1 MISALPTVLFVDD
14 ETAIIDGL
22 RRNLSSQESHWQI
35 LFASGGAN
43 ALEIME
49 RQAVDVVVADMR
61 MPGMDGAALLGEV
74 RRRYPATIR
83 FILSGFADRDSF
95 LRTLMPTHQ
104 YFAKPCDMNALMR
117 AVDRALAIRQRLRSP
132 ELLALIAGCSAIP
145 TFPRA
150 LMDLFEAIQSPN
162 GSVAEVAR
170 IISSDVG
177 MTAQVLRLVNS
188 SYFSLP
194 SRVSDVLQAVHLLGF
209 EVVRSVAMVSGVF
222 GLLQTAG
229 VDMEMIRNIE
239 ELSLA
244 TGAIALRIARQEGID
259 KGNIDQIQCAGMLA
273 HIGSLFLFANR
284 PQEAMAVQ
292 QEVDRSGEDIIA
304 VERRQFGAS
313 HAELGGALLR
323 LWGFSDQVVEA
334 VLFHHSP
341 TEGGIF
347 CADCLG
353 PVDIVHVAQGL
364 ARIKTKEELAEESW
378 KAGLDLEYLTRVGAV
393 ENLDKWAKEVD
404 LSRLV

>member
-1 MISALPTVLFVDD
+1 MDSVLPTVLFVDD
-14 ETAIIDGL
+14 ETSIIDGL
-22 RRNLSSQESHWQI
+22 RRRLSGQENHWQI
-35 LFASGGAN
+35 LFASSGAD
-43 ALEIME
+43 ALEIMD
-49 RQAVDVVVADMR
+49 RQPVDVVIADMR
-61 MPGMDGAALLGEV
+61 MPGMDGAALLAEA
-74 RRRYPATIR
+74 RRRHPATIR
-83 FILSGFADRDSF
+83 FILSGFADRESL

-104 YFAKPCDMNALMR
+104 YFAKPCDIDALVR
-117 AVDRALAIRQRLRSP
+117 TVERALAIRRRLHSP

-150 LMDLFEAIQSPN
+150 LMDLFEAIQSPS

-177 MTAQVLRLVNS
+177 LTAQVLRLVNS

-209 EVVRSVAMVSGVF
+209 EVVRSVAVVSGVF
-222 GLLQTAG
+222 GLFQTAG
-229 VDMEMIRNIE
+229 VDMEMIQNIE
-239 ELSLA
+239 EHSLA
-244 TGAIALRIARQEGID
+244 TGTIAQRIARHEGIA
-259 KGNIDQIQCAGMLA
+259 KENIDQIQCAGMLA

-284 PQEAMAVQ
+284 PREAMQIQ
-292 QEVDRSGEDIIA
+292 QELNRTGEDIIA
-304 VERRQFGAS
+304 AERRQFGAS

-334 VLFHHSP
+334 VLYHHKP

-353 PVDIVHVAQGL
+353 PVDIVHVAQRL
-364 ARIKTKEELAEESW
+364 AGITTEEELADGSW
-378 KAGLDLEYLTRVGAV
+378 KTALDLEYLTRVGAV
-393 ENLDKWAKEVD
+393 EHLDKWAKEVK
-404 LSRLV
+404 LT

>member
-1 MISALPTVLFVDD
+1 MNAPRPRVLFVDD
-14 ETAIIDGL
+14 EISVLDGL
-22 RRNLSSQESHWQI
+22 RRKLSLQEEHWQM
-35 LFASGGAN
+35 LFASSGGA

-49 RQAVDVVVADMR
+49 RQPVDVVVADMR

-74 RRRYPATIR
+74 RRRFPATIR
-83 FILSGFADRDSF
+83 FILSGFADRESL
-95 LRTLMPTHQ
+95 LRTLLPTHQ
-104 YFAKPCDMNALMR
+104 YFAKPCDMDALVR
-117 AVDRALAIRQRLRSP
+117 TVGRALAVRQRLHSP
-132 ELLALIAGCSAIP
+132 ELQAMLTGSAAIP

-150 LMDLFEAIQSPN
+150 LMELFEEIQSRS

-170 IISSDVG
+170 IVASDVG
-177 MTAQVLRLVNS
+177 LTAQMLRLVNS

-209 EVVRSVAMVSGVF
+209 ELVRSVAVVSGVF

-229 VDMEMIRNIE
+229 VDMDPIQDIE

-244 TGAIALRIARQEGID
+244 TGTIARRIAQHEGMD
-259 KGNIDQIQCAGMLA
+259 KGNVDQVQCAGMLA

-284 PQEAMAVQ
+284 PREMVTLQRELG
-292 QEVDRSGEDIIA
+292 RTGEDIISA
-304 VERRQFGAS
+304 ERRHFGAS

-334 VLFHHSP
+334 VLYHHQP

-353 PVDIVHVAQGL
+353 PIGIVHVAQRL
-364 ARIKTKEELAEESW
+364 AGIRAEEDLADNSW
-378 KAGLDLEYLTRVGAV
+378 KTGLDLDYLTRVGAV
-393 ENLDKWAKEVD
+393 ERLDIWAKDADVAR
-404 LSRLV
+404 SA